1 MGEALEEKGSQQVGL
16 LTSMPYIQIVFQ
28 IQLIELIHNFIQ
40 HSLPTLPAFR
50 VRTRPTV
57 DREKLVEDMR
67 KIATKVCDTD
77 ELLLVG
83 PNLRVGTYH
92 TADEFIEE
100 GGGQGQNAQDLG
112 GPVSPQKN

>member
-1 MGEALEEKGSQQVGL
+1 M
-16 LTSMPYIQIVFQ
+16 
-28 IQLIELIHNFIQ
+28 
-40 HSLPTLPAFR
+40 
-50 VRTRPTV
+50 

-67 KIATKVCDTD
+67 KIATKLCDTD

-112 GPVSPQKN
+112 GPVGSPKNKIKSQTTVVEGRNSG

>member
-1 MGEALEEKGSQQVGL
+1 
-16 LTSMPYIQIVFQ
+16 MPYIQIVFQ
-28 IQLIELIHNFIQ
+28 IELIEFIRNFSQ
-40 HSLPTLPAFR
+40 HSLHIPTLPAVR

-57 DREKLVEDMR
+57 DREKLVDDMR
-67 KIATKVCDTD
+67 KIATKLCDTD

-112 GPVSPQKN
+112 GPVSSFFLED